1 MLVLC
6 LLEYLKLNSRRERGE
21 SHFFIKNKVKI
32 NCIFHKYFIFN
43 IYNILEVINLGGI
56 QYEYI

>member
-1 MLVLC
+1 MEWL
-6 LLEYLKLNSRRERGE
+6 
-21 SHFFIKNKVKI
+21 NKVKI

>member
-1 MLVLC
+1 M
-6 LLEYLKLNSRRERGE
+6 
-21 SHFFIKNKVKI
+21 KNKVKI
-32 NCIFHKYFIFN
+32 NCIFHIYFIFN